1 MKVTT
6 RRKQIIHIAL
16 PTKQC
21 NRSQNGHG
29 GRVASF
35 FCRTY
40 PDEKGSVEKHA
51 RQPLAAFVLDG
62 CEGAG
67 DIATLGQS
75 VQEVPEARNDTLKF
89 DGVSGLWEQ
98 HRLVAVREAVGT
110 ALRPLECLGQVRE
123 AETHED
129 DHGKKEHQKD
139 EGQGLCVVG
148 NGLDHVHQ
156 RRSIVHHWW
165 RKLVLKRREEK
176 R

>member
-1 MKVTT
+1 MKWSWWTSCKLF
-6 RRKQIIHIAL
+6 R
-16 PTKQC
+16 
-21 NRSQNGHG
+21 
-29 GRVASF
+29 
-35 FCRTY
+35 RTY